1 MVLHNL
7 GNRIREERKRA
18 HLTQEQLAELVN
30 CNESYIGQIERGV
43 KNPSLEVIVNI
54 ANLTSSSPGRPRCS
68 ANPSLEV
75 IVNIANALNVTVDHL
90 LADSVKVAHL
100 DGLIDEAVS
109 LLKDRDPEDVRF
121 IITITRLFMDLLDKK
136 KH

>member
-18 HLTQEQLAELVN
+18 NLTQEQLAELSN

-54 ANLTSSSPGRPRCS
+54 AN
-68 ANPSLEV
+68 
-75 IVNIANALNVTVDHL
+75 ALNVTVDYL
-90 LADSVKVAHL
+90 LADNVRVDQL
-100 DGLIDEAVS
+100 DDMLDEIVS
-109 LLKDRDPEDVRF
+109 LLKDRDPEDARF
-121 IITITRLFMDLLDKK
+121 IITITRLFLDLLDKK
-136 KH
+136 RDMKGKD